1 MKNYVSFNVEYYKNS
16 NASGEIG
23 HVQRVFAENTNQI
36 KEFAKDNFGC
46 GYNIYD
52 RYKEVYDQVESIK
65 GKKIQKTANTFIDGV
80 LSFSRDQMLEI
91 MKDPDWKTS
100 FSNHINDFMQDVKE
114 QTGMEPLGWE
124 MHMDEGHK
132 DPVTGQYKMNYHAQ
146 CIFFNYDFKTNTA
159 PLRKLMERKG
169 ESIWSKLQGTAGQ
182 RFEDLGFVRGVSAD
196 MTKAKHKK
204 KDDYI
209 AHKQAEIDRLQAE
222 LVARQTHIDRAL
234 QANQELLEAAA
245 KATDEIL
252 SECNEAID
260 ILNKREEKRVAEN
273 ELRET
278 IKNNIDQF
286 TEKFNESSKLR
297 TYVENFSQSF
307 PVFTEAL
314 KTTYKRLV
322 EFFNIDDSGDPLST
336 LKMTKEN
343 IAKVKEINDG
353 LKRNSKFKL

>member
-1 MKNYVSFNVEYYKNS
+1 MKKNFVSFNAKYYKNS

-23 HVQRVFAENTNQI
+23 HVQRVFAKNTNQI
-36 KEFAKDNFGC
+36 VEFAKDNFGC

-52 RYKEVYDQVESIK
+52 RYQDVYNQVEGIK
-65 GKKIQKTANTFIDGV
+65 GKKIQKTANTFMDGV
-80 LSFSRDQMLEI
+80 LSFSRDHMLEI

-100 FSNHINDFMQDVKE
+100 FSDHIEQFMQDVKE
-114 QTGMEPLGWE
+114 KTGMEPLGWE
-124 MHMDEGHK
+124 MHMDEGHI
-132 DPVTGQYKMNYHAQ
+132 DPVTGEYKMNYHAQ
-146 CIFFNYDFKTNTA
+146 CLFFNYDFKTNTA

-169 ESIWSKLQGTAGQ
+169 ESIWSKLQDTAGN

-196 MTKAKHKK
+196 MTKAKHKE
-204 KDDYI
+204 KDDFI
-209 AHKQAEIDRLQAE
+209 AAKQAEIERLQAE
-222 LVARQTHIDRAL
+222 LAQRQIQQEQAL
-234 QANQELLEAAA
+234 QVNQELLEEAAA
-245 KATDEIL
+245 ATDEIL
-252 SECNEAID
+252 AECNEAID
-260 ILNKREEKRVAEN
+260 ILNKREEKRVAES

-278 IKNNIDQF
+278 IKNNIEQF

-297 TYVENFSQSF
+297 TYVESFSQSF

-353 LKRNSKFKL
+353 LKRKFKI

>member
-1 MKNYVSFNVEYYKNS
+1 MKNYVSFNAKYYKNS

-23 HVQRVFAENTNQI
+23 HVQRVFATNTNQI
-36 KEFAKDNFGC
+36 VEFAKDNFGC

-52 RYKEVYDQVESIK
+52 RYKEVFDQVESIK
-65 GKKIQKTANTFIDGV
+65 GKKIQKNSNTFMDGV
-80 LSFSRDQMLEI
+80 LSFSRDHMLEI

-100 FSNHINDFMQDVKE
+100 FSNHINDFMQDVKK

-132 DPVTGQYKMNYHAQ
+132 DPVTGEYKLNYHAQ
-146 CIFFNYDFKTNTA
+146 CIFFNYDFKTNKA
-159 PLRKLMERKG
+159 PLRDLMGRKG
-169 ESIWSKLQGTAGQ
+169 DSIWSKLQDTAGK

-196 MTKAKHKK
+196 MTKAKHDE
-204 KDDYI
+204 KDDFI
-209 AHKQAEIDRLQAE
+209 ASKQAEIERLQAE
-222 LVARQTHIDRAL
+222 LAQRQIQQERAL
-234 QANQELLEAAA
+234 KANQELLEEAAA
-245 KATDEIL
+245 ATDEIL
-252 SECNEAID
+252 AECNEAID
-260 ILNKREEKRVAEN
+260 ILNKREEKRVAES

-278 IKNNIDQF
+278 IKNNIEQF

-297 TYVENFSQSF
+297 TYVESFSQSF

-353 LKRNSKFKL
+353 LKRKFKI